1 MHKRIPVAEIEVDNA
16 AGFILKIY
24 KIYAPEHLP
33 VGVSFKDVDRPLK
46 SGKPLGDKRSA

>member
-1 MHKRIPVAEIEVDNA
+1 MKCTFMHKRIPVAEIEVDNA

-33 VGVSFKDVDRPLK
+33 VGVSFKD
-46 SGKPLGDKRSA
+46 GDKRSA